1 MLPSIDTFLSRE
13 EYVDELKDFS
23 IKLLGVIDDALYLFD
38 NLVCMDEE
46 YSELL
51 TSLRV
56 STLAYYRDIKGDI
69 SVLRSKL
76 DKE

>member
-1 MLPSIDTFLSRE
+1 M
-13 EYVDELKDFS
+13 
-23 IKLLGVIDDALYLFD
+23 IDDALYLFD
-38 NLVCMDEE
+38 NLVCMDDE

-51 TSLRV
+51 ISLRI

-76 DKE
+76 DRE

>member
-1 MLPSIDTFLSRE
+1 MVSSIDVFFSRE

-23 IKLLGVIDDALYLFD
+23 SRLLGVIDDGLYLFD
-38 NLVCMDEE
+38 NLVCMDDE

-51 TSLRV
+51 NSLRI